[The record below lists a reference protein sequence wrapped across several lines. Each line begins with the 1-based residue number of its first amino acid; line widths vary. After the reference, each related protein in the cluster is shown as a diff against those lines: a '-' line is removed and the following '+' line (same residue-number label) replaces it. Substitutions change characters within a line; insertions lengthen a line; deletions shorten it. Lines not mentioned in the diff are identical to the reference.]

1 MDLHEFIEKFRE
13 NIIERVAQDSKPLY
27 HPGQDRKEAYDLIKH
42 IPRRPIACQ
51 IDAVGGIVKALRSRD
66 SAVLVGEMG
75 LGKTYISI
83 AASSALGYAKT
94 LVICPP
100 HLVGK
105 WKREIKLTLP
115 RAHVEITEK
124 IADIER
130 ALCDLDDYVAE
141 RQLYGLGHTLRLR
154 REPLFV
160 ILSREKAK
168 LGYYWKGHAGKLKDG
183 TLVCPKCRDPLL
195 DRDEVPLTEE
205 ALNKKRR
212 KCKNCQEPLWEA
224 DGKGP
229 RRFPLATYLKN
240 KYPRLF
246 DLVVSD
252 ECHEFKGAATAQGI
266 ALDHLAKA
274 AKKTL
279 ALTGTLLGGYSSNLF
294 YLLYRVS
301 REIQREFKFKDIK
314 RWMELYGVLEKIT
327 YVSNDEEGRASLKK
341 AQEVRWHERPGI
353 SPALIPELLPKTIF
367 LKLSDLNIALPPYRE
382 VVHPINMEEEQ
393 KAAYKAFQEDLL
405 SELRAA
411 LHAGSR
417 RLLGKYL
424 QALLGYS
431 DSPWVKE
438 TISDGNRVIAES
450 TPLKEDKL
458 YPKEMELLRI
468 CQEAKK
474 AGRRTV
480 VYAIHTDT
488 RDLTERL
495 KRILEENGLRAD
507 ILRASKVRAKK
518 REEWIQNNRSDVL
531 ITHPRNV
538 QTGLDLVDFPEVV
551 WYQQDYSVYIL
562 RQASRRSWRIGQ
574 TKPVNVHYLF
584 YQSSIQ
590 DKAIRL
596 NIQKLR
602 AALLTE
608 GDLVDEGLVTEAEED
623 SLISLAKAIIS
634 QSNETVSLE
643 SELNKLNG
651 LNIENDPILPPGASV
666 EGIQEEPSEDI
677 RQTQEKRTDKRS
689 DAEIIGKLETLRK
702 VRAESG
708 RKRSRRQAVNVDQ
721 LALFAS

>member
-1 MDLHEFIEKFRE
+1 MIDMGIHEFIEKFRE

-27 HPGQDRKEAYDLIKH
+27 RPGADRKEAYELIKH

-66 SAVLVGEMG
+66 SAVLVGEKG
-75 LGKTYISI
+75 LGKTYVSV
-83 AASSALGYAKT
+83 AASSALGYSKT

-100 HLVGK
+100 HLAGK

-115 RAHVEITEK
+115 RAYVEIAEK

-130 ALCDLDDYVAE
+130 ALKVKT
-141 RQLYGLGHTLRLR
+141 G
-154 REPLFV
+154 PLFL

-168 LGYYWKGHAGKLKDG
+168 LGYYWKGHAKRQRDG
-183 TLVCPKCRDPLL
+183 TLACPKCSTILL
-195 DRDEVPLTEE
+195 DRDDAPLTEV

-212 KCKNCQEPLWEA
+212 KCKECYEPLWQA
-224 DGKGP
+224 DRKGP
-229 RRFPLATYLKN
+229 RRFPVATYLKN
-240 KYPRLF
+240 KYPRHF
-246 DLVVSD
+246 DLLISD

-266 ALDHLAKA
+266 ALDHLGKA
-274 AKKTL
+274 ARKIL

-327 YVSNDEEGRASLKK
+327 YISNDDEGRASLKK

-367 LKLSDLNIALPPYRE
+367 LKLSDLNIALPPYHE
-382 VVHPINMEEEQ
+382 IVHPIEMEEEQ

-450 TPLKEDKL
+450 TPLKEAKL

-474 AGRRTV
+474 AGRRSV

-495 KRILEENGLRAD
+495 KRILEQNGLRAD

-518 REEWIQNNRSDVL
+518 REEWIQSNRSDVL

-538 QTGLDLVDFPEVV
+538 STGLDLVDFPEVV

-584 YQSSIQ
+584 YNNSIQ
-590 DKAIRL
+590 EKAIKL

-602 AALLTE
+602 TALLTE
-608 GDLVDEGLVTEAEED
+608 GDLVEEGLLTHAEND
-623 SLISLAKAIIS
+623 SLIELAKAIIS
-634 QSNETVSLE
+634 RSNETVSLE
-643 SELNKLNG
+643 SELNKLSG
-651 LNIENDPILPPGASV
+651 LDSENDPIIPPSDNV
-666 EGIQEEPSEDI
+666 EAIQEELAEELAQKNI
-677 RQTQEKRTDKRS
+677 QEPGTEKRS
-689 DAEIIGKLETLRK
+689 DAEIINQLETLRK
-702 VRAESG
+702 LRAEPV
-708 RKRSRRQAVNVDQ
+708 RKRARRQAENVDQ

>member
-1 MDLHEFIEKFRE
+1 MIRLGLHQFIEKFRD

-27 HPGQDRKEAYDLIKH
+27 RPAQDRKEAYELIKH

-66 SAVLVGEMG
+66 SAILVGEMG

-83 AASSALGYAKT
+83 AASSALGYTKT

-105 WKREIKLTLP
+105 WKREVKLTLP
-115 RAHVEITEK
+115 SARVEIAEK

-130 ALCDLDDYVAE
+130 A
-141 RQLYGLGHTLRLR
+141 LRLR

-168 LGYYWKGHAGKLKDG
+168 LGYYWKGHARKLKDS
-183 TLVCPKCRDPLL
+183 TLVCPKCCTVIL
-195 DRDEVPLTEE
+195 DRDEVPLIEE

-229 RRFPLATYLKN
+229 RRYPLATYLKN
-240 KYPRLF
+240 KHPRCF
-246 DLVVSD
+246 DVLVSD

-266 ALDHLAKA
+266 ALDHLGKA
-274 AKKTL
+274 AKKVL

-294 YLLYRVS
+294 YLLYRIA
-301 REIQREFKFKDIK
+301 REIQREFRFKDIK
-314 RWMELYGVLEKIT
+314 KWMELYGVLEKIT
-327 YVSNDEEGRASLKK
+327 YISNEEEGRASLKK
-341 AQEVRWHERPGI
+341 AQEVRWNERPGI

-367 LKLSDLNIALPPYRE
+367 LKLSDLNIALPPFRE
-382 VVHPINMEEEQ
+382 LTYPVDMEEEQ

-411 LHAGSR
+411 LHQGSR
-417 RLLGKYL
+417 KLLGKYL

-431 DSPWVKE
+431 DSPWIKE
-438 TISDGNRVIAES
+438 TINDGNRVIAES
-450 TPLKEDKL
+450 IPLKEDKL
-458 YPKEMELLRI
+458 YPKEIELVRI

-474 AGRRTV
+474 AGRKTV
-480 VYAIHTDT
+480 VYAIHTNT

-495 KRILEENGLRAD
+495 RRILEENDLRAD
-507 ILRASKVRAKK
+507 ILRASKIRPKK
-518 REEWIQNNRSDVL
+518 REEWIHSSRADVL

-538 QTGLDLVDFPEVV
+538 QTGLDLIDFPEIV
-551 WYQQDYSVYIL
+551 WFQQDYSIYIL

-574 TKPVNVHYLF
+574 TKAVNVHYLF
-584 YQSSIQ
+584 YKNSIQ
-590 DKAIRL
+590 EKAIRL
-596 NIQKLR
+596 NVQKLR

-608 GDLVDEGLVTEAEED
+608 GDLVEEGLVNQAEED
-623 SLISLAKAIIS
+623 GLISLAKAIIS
-634 QSNETVSLE
+634 QSNEKASLE
-643 SELNKLNG
+643 SELERIRTLR
-651 LNIENDPILPPGASV
+651 DQSDFILPEQDSLQGPPEEKTQIQLDKPAQLEKAETVKPALPQLPGGKRPAAK
-666 EGIQEEPSEDI
+666 GQE
-677 RQTQEKRTDKRS
+677 
-689 DAEIIGKLETLRK
+689 
-702 VRAESG
+702 
-708 RKRSRRQAVNVDQ
+708 RRVVSTQ
-721 LALFAS
+721 LALFSFEDLAG